1 MSGAGSSVSGL
12 IQAARAGQAGALD
25 RLLQLYRNYLSF
37 LARAGLDSTL
47 GAKAGASDVV
57 QETLLSAFRNF
68 GQFRGGREAE
78 LVAWLRQILA
88 HNLAMLVRRYRGT
101 AARDVARERAVE
113 QALDRSD
120 CALARLVPAPTDS
133 PSQAAEERERRVI
146 LADAL
151 AALPVDQSAVI
162 RLRSLQQLEWE
173 EVGQR
178 MGRSADSA
186 RKLWT
191 RALSG
196 LGERIEGRDL

>member
-1 MSGAGSSVSGL
+1 MSGAGASVSGL

-25 RLLQLYRNYLSF
+25 RLLHQYRNYLSF
-37 LARAGLDSTL
+37 LARSGLDSTL

-68 GQFRGGREAE
+68 GQFRGGCEGE

-88 HNLAMLVRRYRGT
+88 HNLAMLVRRFRGT

-113 QALDRSD
+113 RAVDRSAG
-120 CALARLVPAPTDS
+120 ALVTLLPAPTDT
-133 PSQAAEERERRVI
+133 PSQAAEERERSVI
-146 LADAL
+146 LVDAL
-151 AALPVDQSAVI
+151 AELPEDERAVL

-173 EVGQR
+173 EVGRQ
-178 MGRSADSA
+178 MGRNADAA

-191 RALSG
+191 RALRA